1 MKIPTPRLY
10 PPSLALVCPQAN
22 GESVKLI
29 ASFRQHP
36 KRIASKRRRHQMG
49 QALSGKHTERH
60 KHTHTHA
67 HIWQGYTGTHTLG
80 RHCHTLSFFV
90 FHVGKLK
97 LFDLQLYV
105 ADSKVVS
112 GAPHA
117 AWPAVAQRQLTLP
130 CQRAG
135 EGEKGAVV

>member
-1 MKIPTPRLY
+1 M
-10 PPSLALVCPQAN
+10 AN
-22 GESVKLI
+22 TQRDTNTHI
-29 ASFRQHP
+29 
-36 KRIASKRRRHQMG
+36 
-49 QALSGKHTERH
+49 
-60 KHTHTHA
+60 HTHTYGRD
-67 HIWQGYTGTHTLG
+67 IQGHTHLADTV
-80 RHCHTLSFFV
+80 TLSFFV